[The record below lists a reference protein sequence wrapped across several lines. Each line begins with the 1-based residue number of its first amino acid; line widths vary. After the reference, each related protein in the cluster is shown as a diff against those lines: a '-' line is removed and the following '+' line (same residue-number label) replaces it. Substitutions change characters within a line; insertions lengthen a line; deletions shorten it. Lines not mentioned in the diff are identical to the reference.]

1 MNIEQNSNMQE
12 LTEEEYTKVY
22 AGMMSYELFP
32 ENNVM
37 TIQPFNPSKPKKNTS
52 GMSISEVFVN
62 PLHPVG
68 CYRCYRFLLVL

>member
-32 ENNVM
+32 ENAVM
-37 TIQPFNPSKPKKNTS
+37 TIQPFNPSKPKKNTFTQS
-52 GMSISEVFVN
+52 SLN
-62 PLHPVG
+62 PTLSTTFG
-68 CYRCYRFLLVL
+68 K

>member
-37 TIQPFNPSKPKKNTS
+37 TIQPFNPSKPKKNTFTQS
-52 GMSISEVFVN
+52 SLN
-62 PLHPVG
+62 PNLSTTFG
-68 CYRCYRFLLVL
+68 K